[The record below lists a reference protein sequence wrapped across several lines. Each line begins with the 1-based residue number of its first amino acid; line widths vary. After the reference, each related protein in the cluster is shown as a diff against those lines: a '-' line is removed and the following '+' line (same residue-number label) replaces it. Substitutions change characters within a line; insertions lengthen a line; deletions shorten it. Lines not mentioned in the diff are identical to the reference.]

1 MFAVDTNILV
11 YAHNTSS
18 SKHEAAK
25 TFLQN
30 AMNAKEENGRLSV
43 CIPSQVLVEFM
54 NVITWTR
61 LETPLSLHDAK
72 SIVEDYLR
80 SDAEII
86 YPKPTQ
92 LVTLLNLLDSVESR
106 KKVFDVALVATLKD
120 NGIQG
125 IYTVNT
131 SDFKEFTFL
140 EVENPL

>member
-1 MFAVDTNILV
+1 MFAIDTNILV
-11 YAHNTSS
+11 YAHNSGAS
-18 SKHEAAK
+18 NHEAAK
-25 TFLQN
+25 GFLQN
-30 AMNAKEENGRLSV
+30 AMNTKDENGKLSI

-61 LETPLSLHDAK
+61 LEAPLSLSDAK
-72 SIVEDYLR
+72 IVVEDYLN

-106 KKVFDVALVATLKD
+106 KKVFDVALAATLKD

-125 IYTVNT
+125 LYTLNT
-131 SDFKEFTFL
+131 SDFEEFAFL
-140 EVENPL
+140 EVKNPF

>member
-11 YAHNTSS
+11 YAHNSGAS
-18 SKHEAAK
+18 RHEAAK

-30 AMNAKEENGRLSV
+30 IMNTKDENGKLSI

-61 LETPLSLHDAK
+61 LETPLPLSDAK
-72 SIVEDYLR
+72 IIVEDYLK

-92 LVTLLNLLDSVESR
+92 LVTLLDLLDSIKSR
-106 KKVFDVALVATLKD
+106 KKVFDVALAATLKD

-125 IYTVNT
+125 LYTVNT
-131 SDFKEFTFL
+131 SDFEEFAFL
-140 EVENPL
+140 EVKNPL